1 MTIGTTIRAIAL
13 TCFCF
18 LASLPLLCQDSFMD
32 QPGIPQ
38 FTTAFPI
45 EHGFINIPTGAIH
58 LEIPLAS
65 YPQRGSIK
73 MLQPRL
79 VYDSRFWTY
88 DPNSDDSPSGWQPNG
103 VSGYPQP
110 FGVGWRLITDG
121 ESGTPSMTQK
131 LQLQCETGT
140 GGQIGPFYRTQ
151 YSKYQ
156 YQEPDGT
163 VHRFPIP
170 NLIQGNITCGGGG
183 TSGNA

>member
-1 MTIGTTIRAIAL
+1 MSTTIRAIAL

-79 VYDSRFWTY
+79 VYDSRFWTF

-103 VSGYPQP
+103 VTGYPQP
-110 FGVGWRLITDG
+110 LGVGWRLITGG
-121 ESGTPSMTQK
+121 ETGFASSNQK
-131 LQLQCETGT
+131 LLLQCTLVPHIAGSVLC
-140 GGQIGPFYRTQ
+140 R
-151 YSKYQ
+151 
-156 YQEPDGT
+156 
-163 VHRFPIP
+163 
-170 NLIQGNITCGGGG
+170 
-183 TSGNA
+183 